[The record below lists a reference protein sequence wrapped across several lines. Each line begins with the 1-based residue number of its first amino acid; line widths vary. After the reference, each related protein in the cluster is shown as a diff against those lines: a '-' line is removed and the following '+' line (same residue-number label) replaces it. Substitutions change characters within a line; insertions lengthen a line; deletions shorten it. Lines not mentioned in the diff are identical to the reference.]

1 MQMEVLENARP
12 TMGRHRN
19 KWLKVA
25 LFISV
30 AVAVALGIV
39 LILAARRVIRL
50 HSEEYCTTAECAEAA
65 VTIFNKI
72 NWSADPCD
80 NFYNFACGRWQKETP
95 IPEDYP
101 SYGIYDWVEQNVYI
115 MLRELLEN
123 PIDTEKDIESEQDAK
138 RLYQSC
144 MNETAIE
151 LEDSRPLLHFLK
163 HPHLRWP
170 VLEASNGPDGTWKEE
185 EFDLLEA
192 LAILR
197 GRFARNVFINFRV
210 TLDEKSSSER
220 ILTLGQASL
229 LMNVRENYMANSLRA
244 KSIRHALLQL
254 MIDVPILLGANTTI
268 AKDDM
273 EAAMEFE
280 TKLAEIVFAEK
291 NRTSEAIHTKLSI
304 LDLQSTIPQFD
315 WLRYIRT
322 VIDFEEHPH
331 LIHMNMSEE
340 VIVDSVQYFK
350 DLFRLL
356 ETVENRTV
364 ANYIVWRV
372 VYSRLGNLS
381 HRFFNRFSEYIKVI
395 TGMKSLSPR
404 WDTCTSFVE
413 AVMPYAVGRMFVKA
427 HFQENKKKL
436 TEDLVAGIRWAFL
449 DIVEKENDWMDA
461 ETKDKAKE
469 KAKAILAKIGYPTF
483 ILNDDAINNKYRNVT
498 ISATDY
504 FGNLLSFLRFYAQ
517 LDFRD
522 LRRRMTKTEWFTH
535 PTTVNAFY
543 VWSRNQIQFPAGELQ
558 KPFFWGE
565 EYPLSVSY
573 GAIGT
578 IIGHEFSHAFDS
590 HGRKYDIGG
599 NLHQWWS
606 NDSISNFEAKA
617 NCLVRQYSNY
627 YWTPARLK
635 VNGQQTLAENIA
647 DNVAVRLAFKAYRK
661 WVQEEKG
668 GREEA
673 LLPGLKLN
681 HNQLFFLS
689 HAQVRCSNHNP
700 EAARNRILTGVHS
713 PPEIRVIGA
722 IANSEEFSKAY
733 NCPSTSPMNRGANS
747 CRVW

>member
-1 MQMEVLENARP
+1 MPAP
-12 TMGRHRN
+12 
-19 KWLKVA
+19 
-25 LFISV
+25 
-30 AVAVALGIV
+30 
-39 LILAARRVIRL
+39 
-50 HSEEYCTTAECAEAA
+50 EYT
-65 VTIFNKI
+65 N
-72 NWSADPCD
+72 
-80 NFYNFACGRWQKETP
+80 
-95 IPEDYP
+95 
-101 SYGIYDWVEQNVYI
+101 
-115 MLRELLEN
+115 
-123 PIDTEKDIESEQDAK
+123 
-138 RLYQSC
+138 
-144 MNETAIE
+144 
-151 LEDSRPLLHFLK
+151 
-163 HPHLRWP
+163 
-170 VLEASNGPDGTWKEE
+170 
-185 EFDLLEA
+185 
-192 LAILR
+192 
-197 GRFARNVFINFRV
+197 
-210 TLDEKSSSER
+210 
-220 ILTLGQASL
+220 
-229 LMNVRENYMANSLRA
+229 
-244 KSIRHALLQL
+244 RHALLQL
-254 MIDVPILLGANTTI
+254 MIDVPILLGASATT
-268 AKDDM
+268 AKADM
-273 EAAMEFE
+273 EAVMEFE
-280 TKLAEIVFAEK
+280 TKLAEFTIPQR

-331 LIHMNMSEE
+331 LLHMNMSEE
-340 VIVDSVQYFK
+340 VIVDSMQYFK

-356 ETVENRTV
+356 ETVESRTV

-413 AVMPYAVGRMFVKA
+413 AVMPYVVGRMFVKA

-449 DIVEKENDWMDA
+449 DIVDKENDWMDA

-469 KAKAILAKIGYPTF
+469 KAKAILAKIGYPNF

-522 LRRRMTKTEWFTH
+522 LRRRRPKTEWFAH

-543 VWSRNQIQFPAGELQ
+543 AWSRNQIQFPAGELQ

-565 EYPLSVSY
+565 EYPLSISY

-590 HGRKYDIGG
+590 RGRKYDIDG

-617 NCLVRQYSNY
+617 NCMVKQYSNY
-627 YWTPARLK
+627 YWTPAGLK

-647 DNVAVRLAFKAYRK
+647 DNAAVRLAFKAYRK
-661 WVQEEKG
+661 WVREEKG

-673 LLPGLKLN
+673 LLPGPKLN

-700 EAARNRILTGVHS
+700 EAGRNRILTGVHS

-722 IANSEEFSKAY
+722 IANFEEFSKAY
-733 NCPSTSPMNRGANS
+733 NCPSTSPMNRDANS